1 MQIVA
6 SFPVTPSSNNETT
19 PLYFS
24 VQPIISGRTST
35 IAVAPNLYLNG
46 KTNTLSLGANVV
58 AQSFAANTHQVLP
71 QSVLAAPGV
80 KSGAIQYDGVAAY
93 FDAQERGLIPGSQFY
108 RLNQDY
114 GGSQGITRQSLYG
127 VGCRVSERTTY
138 AFEGIFSLS
147 KVAGTTSHTVG
158 WGFGGDAAIDK
169 FYANFIAPSTVT
181 GVGGMGAFLTTLN
194 NPFPVPA
201 TAAITTAA
209 IIISVYI
216 KGTVSFKNAGTFIPQ
231 YILSAAPGG
240 AYSTMA
246 GSYFSIYPVGI
257 SFANTSIGT
266 WANG

>member
-1 MQIVA
+1 MQIIA
-6 SFPVTPSSNNETT
+6 SLPVVRSSINEAV
-19 PLYFS
+19 PLYIS
-24 VQPIISGRTST
+24 VQPILDGRSTTIS
-35 IAVAPNLYLNG
+35 VAPNMYLNAR
-46 KTNTLSLGANVV
+46 TNTLTLGANVT
-58 AQSFAANTHQVLP
+58 AQNFAANSVQVLP
-71 QSVLAAPGV
+71 TNLPSPLV
-80 KSGAIQYDGVAAY
+80 KSGAIQYDGISAY
-93 FDAQERGLIPGSQFY
+93 FDAQERGLIAGSQFY

-114 GGSQGITRQSLYG
+114 GGSQATTRQSLYG
-127 VGCRVSERTTY
+127 VGCRVSDRTTY

-147 KVAGTTSHTVG
+147 KVLGTTSHTVG
-158 WGFGGDAAIDK
+158 FGFGGDAAIDK
-169 FYANFIAPSTVT
+169 FYANFIGPSTVT
-181 GVGGMGAFLTTLN
+181 GTGGMGAFLTTVN
-194 NPFPVPA
+194 NPLPVA
-201 TAAITTAA
+201 STAAITTAA

>member
-1 MQIVA
+1 MQIA
-6 SFPVTPSSNNETT
+6 ATLPVIPSSINEVA
-19 PLYFS
+19 PLYIS
-24 VQPIISGRTST
+24 VQPTLIGRSTSIS
-35 IAVAPNLYLNG
+35 VAPNLFLNAR
-46 KTNTLSLGANVV
+46 TNTLTLGANVV
-58 AQSFAANTHQVLP
+58 AQNFAANVHQVLP
-71 QSVLAAPGV
+71 QNVLASPFV
-80 KSGAIQYDGVAAY
+80 KSGAIQYDGIASY

-114 GGSQGITRQSLYG
+114 GGSQAITRQSLYG
-127 VGCRVSERTTY
+127 VGCRVSAGTTY

-147 KVAGTTSHTVG
+147 KVLGGGTHTVG

-169 FYANFIAPSTVT
+169 FYANFVGPSTVT

-216 KGTVSFKNAGTFIPQ
+216 KGTVSFKGTGTFIPQ

-257 SFANTSIGT
+257 AFANNSIGS